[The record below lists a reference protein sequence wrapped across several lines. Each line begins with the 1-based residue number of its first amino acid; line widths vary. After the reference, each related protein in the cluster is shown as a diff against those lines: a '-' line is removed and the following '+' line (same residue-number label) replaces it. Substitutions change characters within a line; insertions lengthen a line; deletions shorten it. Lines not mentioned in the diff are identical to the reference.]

1 MSRQNRYDRR
11 DGAMISTDGKPTIR
25 SRAVRYRAWSA
36 ALVLLILVAGLL
48 GSLRAVRAQ
57 GAGQV
62 QTVTGTIRPGEFF
75 WYLLPDLQ
83 SDQILYVHMQGTSGN
98 LDPIIGLVDGDSDT
112 EALEE
117 SYTTAIQ
124 GALVE
129 GSDPLLAAE
138 AAANDLFLVW
148 DDDGGEGLAA
158 AFSFPVPADGDY
170 RLIVSNAL
178 SALGKATFGDYQLLI
193 GLDAPQVLS
202 GEAEP
207 TGEAIAILDTQA
219 SSPSVAVEEF
229 RGSLTE
235 GKTKETLELY
245 EVREGDTFS
254 VFVEATSGD
263 LRPALVLLNYADKPV
278 RSANP
283 AGKETS
289 ASLEY
294 TVEDRGRGYAIKIGG
309 CCGERGSTGDY
320 RLLVGV
326 NAIDVLEGDVT
337 PNDQTVIKE
346 PIPVQIGVKMQQI
359 VEVDE
364 QNEFYTA
371 VASLQME

>member
-1 MSRQNRYDRR
+1 
-11 DGAMISTDGKPTIR
+11 MISTDGKPTVR
-25 SRAVRYRAWSA
+25 SRAVRYRTWSA
-36 ALVLLILVAGLL
+36 ALVLLILVSGLL
-48 GSLRAVRAQ
+48 GGLQAVQAQ
-57 GAGQV
+57 EAGQV

-75 WYLLPDLQ
+75 WYLIPDLQ
-83 SDQILYVHMQGTSGN
+83 NDQTLYVHMQGTSGN

-124 GALVE
+124 GAFVE

-178 SALGKATFGDYQLLI
+178 SALGQATFGDYQLLI
-193 GLDAPQVLS
+193 GRDAPQVLS

-207 TGEAIAILDTQA
+207 SGEAIAILDTQA

-229 RGSLTE
+229 RGTLTE
-235 GKTKETLELY
+235 EKTKENLELY

-278 RSANP
+278 RTANLN
-283 AGKETS
+283 GKETS

-294 TVEDRGRGYAIKIGG
+294 TVEDRGRGYAIKIVG
-309 CCGERGSTGDY
+309 CCGEEGSTGDY

-326 NAIDVLEGDVT
+326 NAPDVLEGDVA

-346 PIPVQIGVKMQQI
+346 PIPV
-359 VEVDE
+359 
-364 QNEFYTA
+364 
-371 VASLQME
+371 